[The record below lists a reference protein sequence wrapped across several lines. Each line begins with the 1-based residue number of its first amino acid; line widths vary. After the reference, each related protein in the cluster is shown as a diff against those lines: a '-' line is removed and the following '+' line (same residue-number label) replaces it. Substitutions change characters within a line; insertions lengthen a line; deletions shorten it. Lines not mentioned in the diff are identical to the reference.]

1 MSHHSSLGRQF
12 PDCTKTGALHR
23 WHFSGLYRD
32 STGSELRCLTCL
44 DCGKGFTQQ
53 RTKGNWG
60 AWGELHPMRNSSPKD
75 VPVLGQV
82 TGAKTEGAKGAV
94 PPSQE
99 QQPAEKEREKETMS
113 LNNLLN
119 HVLRSAKDN
128 HVKHAYYRKTPSV
141 TAISTALRR
150 WPDPDDTALRLWQ
163 HFEACAEQYMHHRE
177 SRPVTVRW
185 NPLAGSYQPIEQV
198 DSVATH
204 YANRLQYAEQR
215 LALYHEWLCG
225 GEGELCKE
233 WYGAKEVE
241 SLALSLRSERR
252 SLDFDRAVVAE
263 HMRAAR
269 VVSKADS
276 PPKASSEAA
285 SVAQASKPS
294 KPDLLGLVQDILRTP
309 PAPAPAP
316 VRKLFEQ
323 TVTQFRTASE
333 MAIFA
338 PRPVREPETW
348 DLVSTVQVPDGAH
361 HVVFFFWQREKLP
374 EPKIDPAPTPAP
386 APAPVQEFKKKEDA
400 AAVTYVDLSKL
411 SLNLPDGGGWELTG
425 YDRDKTPI
433 KFDHKDIVQ
442 GYLDDRD
449 SKVYWLETKTTTYR
463 LVSRTGEPMTL
474 LAHALQYH
482 GVPNHQPPKPSTEN
496 AKESSTPVREN
507 KGFVNLRRASVLYPP
522 GRGWFVG
529 ATATNGQT
537 VTIEPGSIVRGDID
551 FFHSDVYWLWTHGLT
566 YRLAGENAA
575 EIKKFADDLR
585 LHGVPTQP
593 ATPYTPGVEDAKE
606 IKPSTT
612 DADTDKTVRL
622 RRFT

>member
-252 SLDFDRAVVAE
+252 GLDFDREVLAE
-263 HMRAAR
+263 HMTPIR
-269 VVSKADS
+269 VVSKAGGQTA
-276 PPKASSEAA
+276 ASSETA
-285 SVAQASKPS
+285 SVAHASKPLNPS
-294 KPDLLGLVQDILRTP
+294 LLGLVQDILHGKPQDRWVSCTASP
-309 PAPAPAP
+309 TVSELKPDLAPAPAPAP
-316 VRKLFEQ
+316 AVAAPPLRKLFEQ
-323 TVTQFRTASE
+323 SVTQIRLSTVG
-333 MAIFA
+333 AIVA
-338 PRPVREPETW
+338 PRPVREPDTW
-348 DLVSTVQVPDGAH
+348 ELVSALQVMDGARP
-361 HVVFFFWQREKLP
+361 VVFFFWQREKLP
-374 EPKIDPAPTPAP
+374 EPKIDPDPAP
-386 APAPVQEFKKKEDA
+386 APAPAPEPKKED
-400 AAVTYVDLSKL
+400 
-411 SLNLPDGGGWELTG
+411 
-425 YDRDKTPI
+425 
-433 KFDHKDIVQ
+433 
-442 GYLDDRD
+442 
-449 SKVYWLETKTTTYR
+449 
-463 LVSRTGEPMTL
+463 
-474 LAHALQYH
+474 
-482 GVPNHQPPKPSTEN
+482 
-496 AKESSTPVREN
+496 AKESSTSVREN
-507 KGFVNLRRASVLYPP
+507 RGFVNLRSAKVLYPP
-522 GRGWFVG
+522 GRCWHVG
-529 ATATNGQT
+529 AVATNGQPL
-537 VTIEPGSIVRGDID
+537 TIEPGSIVRGDID

-575 EIKKFADDLR
+575 EVKKFADDLR